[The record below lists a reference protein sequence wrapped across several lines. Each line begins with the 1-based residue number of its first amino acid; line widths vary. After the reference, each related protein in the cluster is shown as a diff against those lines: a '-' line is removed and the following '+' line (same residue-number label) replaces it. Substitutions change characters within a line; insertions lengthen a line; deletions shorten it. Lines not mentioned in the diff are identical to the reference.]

1 MYLVSIRVGNGFAYF
16 RCRDVLEDKMFP
28 RNVVLVGLLDP
39 VSTKVG
45 LMKNVESWSFSKEL
59 IGDVIRGELEEPVPE
74 VPSQEVDSSNSAV
87 ATEPAPE
94 TTKT

>member
-28 RNVVLVGLLDP
+28 RNVVLVGLVDP

-59 IGDVIRGELEEPVPE
+59 VGDVIRGELEEPQTLVVE
-74 VPSQEVDSSNSAV
+74 
-87 ATEPAPE
+87 ATEPATGATGESTSE
-94 TTKT
+94 TPKT